1 MKKQLLAVLTVLM
14 IPIFILTAEDDELQ
28 PPSPTALPQTEE
40 TEAPAVFRYDTGTQ
54 FYSLSAAPLFSLG
67 ISFPASQTP
76 PDRDSMKTGGYI
88 SIGWEAFFNH
98 TVSVGLELG
107 YGFAKAVDDRR
118 YNAVPVLV
126 KGSYYLLDGIVNVP
140 VSLSAGLVYSSF
152 DSQRY
157 LGIMLKPEIAAIVSL
172 DDKWGIGLRTAYI
185 AVPELYFGDDW
196 DKSAV
201 ASFLTVQAAVTYGQ

>member
-1 MKKQLLAVLTVLM
+1 MKKHLLAALALMTLTIITLA
-14 IPIFILTAEDDELQ
+14 AEDAQ
-28 PPSPTALPQTEE
+28 QAPSPSAE
-40 TEAPAVFRYDTGTQ
+40 TENVEAVSQTVYRYDTGTQ

-67 ISFPASQTP
+67 ISFPASQSP

-98 TVSVGLELG
+98 TVSVGVELG

-126 KGSYYLLDGIVNVP
+126 KGSYYLLDGIINVP
-140 VSLSAGLVYSSF
+140 VSLSAGLVYNSF

-157 LGIMLKPEIAAIVSL
+157 LGILLKPEIAAIFSL
-172 DDKWGIGLRTAYI
+172 DEQWGIGLRAAYI
-185 AVPELYFGDDW
+185 AVPELYFGDNW

-201 ASFLTVQAAVTYGQ
+201 ANFLTVQAAVTYGQ